1 MVGDE
6 PGAGAA
12 FEGFVPPLEVGFFL
26 SRAFAEGNLSFVL
39 NDGPESRDLA
49 AADFAGM
56 RRKVVVDGRRIRR
69 HEAMQGIFS

>member
-26 SRAFAEGNLSFVL
+26 SRAFAEGNPFFVL
-39 NDGPESRDLA
+39 NDGP
-49 AADFAGM
+49 
-56 RRKVVVDGRRIRR
+56 
-69 HEAMQGIFS
+69 